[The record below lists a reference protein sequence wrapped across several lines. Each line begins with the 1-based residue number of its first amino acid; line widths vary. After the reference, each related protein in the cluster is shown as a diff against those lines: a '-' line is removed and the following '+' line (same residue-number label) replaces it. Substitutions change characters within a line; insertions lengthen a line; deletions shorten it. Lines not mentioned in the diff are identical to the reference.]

1 MRSRRLEQRPPDASS
16 GYTLLEMLLVLTT
29 LLLIVGMVWPVF
41 ERLYGTHRLE
51 QQTENV
57 RSKLAGTRVRA
68 IDASVI
74 YQFLYEPGGRWF
86 LVIPFE
92 QEAVD
97 PSAAGQQI
105 LPLRYTAT
113 GRLPDAFEF
122 RPLNLSEPIGG
133 TLPQEVL
140 AAIPGSIEL
149 TNVRWSLPILFYP
162 DGTATDYAFDVYDNK
177 PRRNYMRLEVRGL
190 TGAVEVS
197 DVQQE
202 EQRYR

>member
-1 MRSRRLEQRPPDASS
+1 
-16 GYTLLEMLLVLTT
+16 MLLVLT
-29 LLLIVGMVWPVF
+29 LLVAIVGMVWPVF
-41 ERLYGTHRLE
+41 ERLYSTHRLE
-51 QQTENV
+51 QQTEAV

-74 YQFLYEPGGRWF
+74 YQFVYEPGGRWF

-97 PSAAGQQI
+97 ASAAGPAAAALQYTCTGK
-105 LPLRYTAT
+105 LPE
-113 GRLPDAFEF
+113 GFEF
-122 RPLNLSEPIGG
+122 RPTDLTEPLGG

-140 AAIPGSIEL
+140 AVVPGSIEL
-149 TNVRWSLPILFYP
+149 TNVRWSLPVLFYP
-162 DGTATDYAFDVYDNK
+162 DGTATDYAFELYDNK
-177 PRRNYMRLEVRGL
+177 PRRNYMRLAVRGL
-190 TGAVEVS
+190 TGAVAVS